1 MTDQNNALREALAFY
16 TDDAN
21 WRQNGPLDPNSA
33 NFTGGPARAALAAAP
48 QPAPAPADERAAMI
62 EVMDR
67 AFSAWVETS
76 FDSPQMEYLADAL
89 LAAGYRKA
97 DALLAERDALIHD
110 IERAKASES
119 SLLAELEET
128 RGIARQASRV
138 NSGWFQRRDHM
149 APSRHSKKPGS
160 CTFGPSTS

>member
-1 MTDQNNALREALAFY
+1 MTHPTPDPLRAALAFY

-48 QPAPAPADERAAMI
+48 QPAPAAADERAEI
-62 EVMDR
+62 ERIICD
-67 AFSAWVETS
+67 AFTCDLRGRGDEDGAFWQTA
-76 FDSPQMEYLADAL
+76 ADAL

-110 IERAKASES
+110 IERAKESES
-119 SLLAELEET
+119 ALLTELEQARE
-128 RGIARQASRV
+128 IAR
-138 NSGWFQRRDHM
+138 
-149 APSRHSKKPGS
+149 
-160 CTFGPSTS
+160 

>member
-1 MTDQNNALREALAFY
+1 
-16 TDDAN
+16 
-21 WRQNGPLDPNSA
+21 
-33 NFTGGPARAALAAAP
+33 
-48 QPAPAPADERAAMI
+48 MI

-119 SLLAELEET
+119 SLLAELEE
-128 RGIARQASRV
+128 ARAETD
-138 NSGWFQRRDHM
+138 RRTKHDP
-149 APSRHSKKPGS
+149 AV
-160 CTFGPSTS
+160 